1 MTTEEILAL
10 ADGLDRLVTYLAV
23 HSMYPAACID
33 GAAALRQLAEE
44 REQLKA
50 ELLATR
56 SLLVVHA
63 EERDREERLLRAG
76 WTLDQVGDEGG
87 TLCFRWLFK
96 TKGLTSMKWK
106 QAMHPDRAEATR
118 LAEAKTK

>member
-1 MTTEEILAL
+1 MNEFECLR
-10 ADGLDRLVTYLAV
+10 RLE
-23 HSMYPAACID
+23 AAEKEVI
-33 GAAALRQLAEE
+33 
-44 REQLKA
+44 
-50 ELLATR
+50 ELSAKLSR
-56 SLLVVHA
+56 LE
-63 EERDREERLLRAG
+63 EERDREKRLLRAG